1 MKQLFLMIAALAM
14 LTCSTVMAQDTTV
27 HKTMKTHKVSK
38 PKDHIMMKDGKM
50 WVVKNGVRTEMK
62 EDMPLSNGTMVMMD
76 GTVKMKDGKTKMMK
90 NGSSID
96 MMGRM
101 MPMKMKK
108 STKTT
113 IKKDTVKS
121 Y

>member
-1 MKQLFLMIAALAM
+1 MKQLFLMIAALVM
-14 LTCSTVMAQDTTV
+14 LSCTAVVAQDTTM
-27 HKTMKTHKVSK
+27 HKKMKTHKMSNA
-38 PKDHIMMKDGKM
+38 KDHIKMKDGKM
-50 WVVKNGVRTEMK
+50 WVIKKGVRTEMK
-62 EDMPLSNGTMVMMD
+62 ETMTLANGTMVMTD
-76 GTVKMKDGKTKMMK
+76 GTVKMKDGKTIKLK

-96 MMGRM
+96 MMGQM

-113 IKKDTVKS
+113 VKKDTIKR